1 MANLSA
7 VVSQLR
13 RERERVSRE
22 LERLD
27 SAIAALNHVAGR
39 SNGRKTASASS
50 NRGRRPRRKLSAAA
64 RARIAAAQRARW
76 AKVKAKQEKK
86 AA

>member
-1 MANLSA
+1 MANLSG
-7 VVSQLR
+7 VVIQLR
-13 RERERVSRE
+13 RERARVSRE

-27 SAIAALNHVAGR
+27 NAIAALGHISGR
-39 SNGRKTASASS
+39 SNGRRSASAGL
-50 NRGRRPRRKLSAAA
+50 RLKPRRRLSAAA

-76 AKVKAKQEKK
+76 ARVKAKLAKK

>member
-1 MANLSA
+1 MANISG
-7 VVSQLR
+7 VVTQLR
-13 RERERVSRE
+13 HERERLSRE

-27 SAIAALNHVAGR
+27 NAIAALGHIDGR
-39 SNGRKTASASS
+39 SNGRTAAK
-50 NRGRRPRRKLSAAA
+50 RGRRPRRKLSAAA

-76 AKVKAKQEKK
+76 AKVKARQERK

>member
-7 VVSQLR
+7 VVTQLR
-13 RERERVSRE
+13 RERDRVSRE
-22 LERLD
+22 LERLENAI
-27 SAIAALNHVAGR
+27 SALDHIGAR
-39 SNGRKTASASS
+39 ST
-50 NRGRRPRRKLSAAA
+50 RGRNSAATRARKPRRRLSAAA

-76 AKVKAKQEKK
+76 AKVKAKQEKR

>member
-1 MANLSA
+1 MANISG

-13 RERERVSRE
+13 RERARVSRE

-27 SAIAALNHVAGR
+27 NAIIALGHITGR
-39 SNGRKTASASS
+39 SNGRRSTASLT
-50 NRGRRPRRKLSAAA
+50 RRPRRKLSAAA

-76 AKVKAKQEKK
+76 ARVKAKLAKK